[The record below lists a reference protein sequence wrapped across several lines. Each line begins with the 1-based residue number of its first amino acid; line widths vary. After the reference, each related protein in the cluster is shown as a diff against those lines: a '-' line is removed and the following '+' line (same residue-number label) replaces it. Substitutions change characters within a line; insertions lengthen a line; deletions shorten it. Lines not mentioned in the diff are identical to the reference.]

1 MRAEGTLE
9 IAASCGST
17 WDALTDPAVLARC
30 VPGAGSLSVEPVG
43 PTELALRGRIGQG
56 FLSLPAEGRVEL
68 SDLSRPDAATATLR
82 GSVAGT
88 ALEASARVT
97 LEETASDRTLLRWA
111 ADASIAGPLA
121 GMATPF
127 LDREGPGLVERTLDC
142 LRARL
147 ESATGPEAA

>member
-1 MRAEGTLE
+1 MRAEGMVE

-17 WDALTDPAVLARC
+17 WDALTDPVVLAGC
-30 VPGAGSLSVEPVG
+30 VPGAGSVSIEPVG
-43 PTELALRGRIGQG
+43 PAELALKGRIGQG

-68 SDLSRPDAATATLR
+68 SDLVRPDAATATLR

-97 LEETASDRTLLRWA
+97 LEETGPERTLLRWA

-121 GMATPF
+121 GMAAPF

-142 LRARL
+142 LRIHVEA
-147 ESATGPEAA
+147 AAGPEAA